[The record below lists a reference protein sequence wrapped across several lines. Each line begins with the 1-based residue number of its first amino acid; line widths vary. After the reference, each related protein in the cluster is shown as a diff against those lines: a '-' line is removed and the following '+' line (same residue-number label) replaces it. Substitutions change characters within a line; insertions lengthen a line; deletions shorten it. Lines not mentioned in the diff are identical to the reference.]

1 MLPSHAPPRSEPC
14 MGGGGDRTNES
25 PFRDR
30 ERGTTCVP
38 KVFYYAEKKVRRT
51 PQDMSAFLYFL
62 APTRREKRSYL
73 EWLENFSP
81 LVFFLSFFTARG
93 ITPNRDVR
101 MVYKRTRRTPAFPI
115 KIFAL
120 KRRREEGRSTV
131 TFLAESQPPPP
142 PQKKEIQTKTR
153 LWVHEIT
160 SFWGAKEKGERGGC

>member
-1 MLPSHAPPRSEPC
+1 MLPSHAPPRFEPC
-14 MGGGGDRTNES
+14 MGGGATERTNRL
-25 PFRDR
+25 FGIGR
-30 ERGTTCVP
+30 EEQLVSQKYFIMPR
-38 KVFYYAEKKVRRT
+38 KKVRRT

-62 APTRREKRSYL
+62 ASTRREKRSYL

-81 LVFFLSFFTARG
+81 LVFFLSFFTARD

-120 KRRREEGRSTV
+120 KRREEGRSTA
-131 TFLAESQPPPP
+131 TFLAESHHPPPH
-142 PQKKEIQTKTR
+142 KKEIQTKTR